1 MSVISLNG
9 SFITISGKI
18 MDSLGNPLPGAHIYD
33 PSNTIVG
40 TTTDLNGNFSLKIGY
55 METVKISYMGFNSK
69 IYRAGSTP
77 KTIQLSASDNKLNE
91 IVLTAPKKASITKT
105 IFKTT
110 GFKLGLAA
118 LFLGGLLMG
127 NPKKSTKGLNGFAK
141 VEL

>member
-9 SFITISGKI
+9 SFITISGKV
-18 MDSLGNPLPGAHIYD
+18 MDSLGNSLPGASVFD
-33 PSNTIVG
+33 PTNTIVG
-40 TTTDLNGNFSLKIGY
+40 TTTDFNGTFSLKISY
-55 METVKISYMGFNSK
+55 MATVKVSYMGFDSK
-69 IYRAGSTP
+69 LFRAGSIP
-77 KTIQLSASDNKLNE
+77 KIIQLSASNDLLNE
-91 IVLTAPKKASITKT
+91 IVLTAPKKASATKT

-127 NPKKSTKGLNGFAK
+127 KPKNSTKGLNGFAK